1 MPPAVASI
9 RFALLHFLTSQWPKF
24 CGELTSQL
32 ESLLTVA
39 SGSLTAQEGHSAPD
53 DRQLVLMLVAVS
65 AADSTRPRQLING
78 LAAQQ
83 TCRIWHPRV
92 SGPCLL
98 QCLQEEVGQV
108 EGEEIEGSQDLSTSA
123 IVLRPSLAFLHVQS
137 ESDREFGK
145 QV

>member
-1 MPPAVASI
+1 MPPAVANI
-9 RFALLHFLTSQWPKF
+9 RFALLHFPTPQWPKF

-39 SGSLTAQEGHSAPD
+39 SGSLTNREGRSSPD

-83 TCRIWHPRV
+83 TCRIWHPRI
-92 SGPCLL
+92 SGPCLP
-98 QCLQEEVGQV
+98 QCLQDEVGQV
-108 EGEEIEGSQDLSTSA
+108 EGREMGELQDLSNSA

-137 ESDREFGK
+137 EGDREFGK
-145 QV
+145 QF